1 MIKRIAGSVLLT
13 GILST
18 NVLAYDTAQAET
30 FNKAFSH
37 VTQANA
43 AKSKLMVEGNEA
55 LKMLRDKKKFIFLDI
70 RTPGE
75 MAVLGLKTDNTLEIP
90 LEHLFEK
97 KNLDRLPTDRPIIIV
112 CHSGS
117 RAKMAV
123 MNLKMIGF
131 KNTRVL
137 KSGMVGLAIS
147 DNPKNAPLK

>member
-1 MIKRIAGSVLLT
+1 MIRIIASSVVLT

-18 NVLAYDTAQAET
+18 NVLAYDTAQAEI

-37 VTQANA
+37 VTQEHA
-43 AKSKLMVEGNEA
+43 AKSKLMIDSDEA
-55 LKMLRDKKKFIFLDI
+55 LKMLREKKKFVFLDI

-75 MAVLGLKTDNTLEIP
+75 MAVLGLKTDNRLEIP

-131 KNTRVL
+131 KNTRVM
-137 KSGMVGLAIS
+137 KNGMVGLAKG

>member
-1 MIKRIAGSVLLT
+1 MIRKIASGVVLT
-13 GILST
+13 GILSS
-18 NVLAYDTAQAET
+18 NVLAYDTAKAEA
-30 FNKAFSH
+30 FNKVFSH
-37 VTQANA
+37 VTQEHA
-43 AKSKLMVEGNEA
+43 AKSKLMIDSDEA
-55 LKMLRDKKKFIFLDI
+55 LKMLREKKKFVFLDI

-75 MAVLGLKTDNTLEIP
+75 MAVLGLKTDNRLEIP

-117 RAKMAV
+117 RAKMAI

-131 KNTRVL
+131 KNTRVM
-137 KSGMVGLAIS
+137 KNGMVGLAQG